1 MSWLTSTLGDIYD
14 WGVKNNLVSL
24 AGRGLEA
31 VGVHNDVAD
40 WVRAESSKKDLRGTE
55 IATGLNG
62 LPIIGDVT
70 RGIEGINQ
78 LEDLY
83 NRTGKTVAYSSQTS
97 GASGLGHALAGITR
111 KIEDGSH
118 DLGEYYAGESLPV
131 PSSTD
136 QLLHG
141 WNQRNYH
148 IRKW

>member
-55 IATGLNG
+55 IGTALTGVPLV
-62 LPIIGDVT
+62 GDVI
-70 RGIEGINQ
+70 RGIEGVNQ

-83 NRTGKTVAYSSQTS
+83 ARTGKTVAYSSERTS
-97 GASGLGHALAGITR
+97 ASGLGKSLPGISR
-111 KIEDGSH
+111 KIESGVH
-118 DLGEYYAGESLPV
+118 DLGEYYAGERLPV
-131 PSSTD
+131 ENVDFVTGD
-136 QLLHG
+136 KYVE
-141 WNQRNYH
+141 NN
-148 IRKW
+148 